1 MVDAIPLSDGVI
13 TLRPTRLEDAEA
25 VHAALQESARE
36 VPLWLPETD
45 GLRLNDVR
53 EFITAG
59 PKMWQESSAFHFGIF
74 DAKTGAYLGGCGL
87 TQINLRH
94 RLCNAYYWVRTAATR
109 RGVAS
114 RAARLMARFAFEK
127 LKMQRVEI
135 VVEVENAPSLRAAEK
150 AGATRE
156 GLLRNRLNNRGEPRD
171 ALIFSLIP
179 RDMD

>member
-1 MVDAIPLSDGVI
+1 
-13 TLRPTRLEDAEA
+13 
-25 VHAALQESARE
+25 
-36 VPLWLPETD
+36 
-45 GLRLNDVR
+45 
-53 EFITAG
+53 
-59 PKMWQESSAFHFGIF
+59 
-74 DAKTGAYLGGCGL
+74 
-87 TQINLRH
+87 
-94 RLCNAYYWVRTAATR
+94 
-109 RGVAS
+109 
-114 RAARLMARFAFEK
+114 MARFAFEQ